1 MQERVQKFL
10 SQSGIASRRKAEE
23 FIISGQVFINGKKA
37 KLGDKVDPETDQ
49 VKVYGKIVK
58 PSGKKIY
65 LALNKPKNYM
75 VTRKDPQGRKT
86 VYMLLPEKYKNLVWP
101 IGRLDFESE
110 GLLILTNDGELTQEL
125 SHPKYEHEKE
135 YEVLCS
141 DSPTKEQLQKLKTG
155 VFIDTGKTNP
165 AKVKAKSNLIKIT
178 INEGKNRQI
187 RKMFEAVGLVVK
199 KLTRVRVNKYIMPE
213 ALKTGQFLE
222 IKKQEVA

>member
-1 MQERVQKFL
+1 
-10 SQSGIASRRKAEE
+10 
-23 FIISGQVFINGKKA
+23 
-37 KLGDKVDPETDQ
+37 
-49 VKVYGKIVK
+49 
-58 PSGKKIY
+58 
-65 LALNKPKNYM
+65 
-75 VTRKDPQGRKT
+75 
-86 VYMLLPEKYKNLVWP
+86 MLLPEKYKNLVWP